1 MRQNFEIKNHYIFSF
16 FSLTL
21 TSQFTSKLSR
31 AYLGYWGCLSQVPS
45 TTCIVYIFF
54 KFEKLW
60 TDMPVVVYL
69 RFKRS
74 TNTKQVLFAANFVC
88 IASVPLIS
96 CSTRTWTS
104 KHPNPTTLRF
114 SVPCI
119 HHVAVFL
126 AGVFS
131 KAPFDFEPLP
141 LATHCCSKQIIKHE
155 KPTTKNEMVA
165 LKPNSTSSGLHVYD
179 SWLENITALYT
190 DQINTRKDHN
200 PKKYAWLKQHIR
212 PMPNEHSQNP
222 IIISTSKTA
231 ANRPDNNST
240 HKAAPTIKWTQG
252 RLKKKQSTSSVPQT
266 IPRK

>member
-1 MRQNFEIKNHYIFSF
+1 M
-16 FSLTL
+16 
-21 TSQFTSKLSR
+21 
-31 AYLGYWGCLSQVPS
+31 
-45 TTCIVYIFF
+45 F

-74 TNTKQVLFAANFVC
+74 TNTEQVLFAANFVC

-96 CSTRTWTS
+96 CSTRAWTS
-104 KHPNPTTLRF
+104 THPNPTTLRF

-126 AGVFS
+126 AGFFS

-141 LATHCCSKQIIKHE
+141 ALATHCCSKQIIKHE

-165 LKPNSTSSGLHVYD
+165 LNPNSTSSGLHVYD

-252 RLKKKQSTSSVPQT
+252 RLKKKTINKFSTPNDPEKV
-266 IPRK
+266 RK